1 MVVLVSVTWG
11 IWFFVIRNSAM
22 VKTEKVLDYSAY
34 PMELDTIKIIKSK
47 LKKKNAVFFEI
58 QQSFICN
65 IDKRIFKYWYGTK
78 WDFNGTTQKPN
89 EGKIACGYFVTT
101 TLRDMGVP
109 INRVKMA
116 QCASEEMIN
125 SLVDKKYIHHF
136 STISLVDFEKKI
148 MKKGNGL
155 YIIGLDNHTGFVSIS
170 DEGNYFI
177 HASGWFPFKVIKEVL
192 GKSSILEKS
201 KYRVVGK
208 ISDDKEFLN
217 KWLNS

>member
-1 MVVLVSVTWG
+1 
-11 IWFFVIRNSAM
+11 
-22 VKTEKVLDYSAY
+22 
-34 PMELDTIKIIKSK
+34 
-47 LKKKNAVFFEI
+47 
-58 QQSFICN
+58 
-65 IDKRIFKYWYGTK
+65 
-78 WDFNGTTQKPN
+78 
-89 EGKIACGYFVTT
+89 
-101 TLRDMGVP
+101 
-109 INRVKMA
+109 MA

-125 SLVDKKYIHHF
+125 SGVDKKYIHHF
-136 STISLVDFEKKI
+136 STISLVDFEKNI
-148 MKKGNGL
+148 PLKKGNGL